1 MEEQLNENTEK
12 KIILQGTNN
21 RYQMKKATKTQ
32 LDKERKR
39 KNVEQWDLPSEFYTY
54 EKQMEI
60 LLALLKENKSKN
72 SDPIYKIFIQQIER
86 KIASYKQQDVEK
98 KKFEPAKT
106 IISYENVLSLLLE
119 TNGKCFY
126 CNEEVFVL
134 YEKVREEKQWTL
146 DRMNNDLGHTMDNV
160 MLACLQCNLK
170 RRCQSK
176 DGFLFTKQLKIVKKE
191 SDMEDL

>member
-1 MEEQLNENTEK
+1 MDSTNENTEK

-21 RYQMKKATKTQ
+21 RYQIKKATKTQ

-39 KNVEQWDLPSEFYTY
+39 KDVEQWDLASEFYTF

-60 LLALLKENKSKN
+60 LSVLSLHKKSK
-72 SDPIYKIFIQQIER
+72 DPVYKIFKQQIER
-86 KIASYKQQDVEK
+86 KITSYKQQDVEK
-98 KKFEPAKT
+98 KKYEPTK
-106 IISYENVLSLLLE
+106 IITYENILSLFLE
-119 TNGKCFY
+119 TQCKCFY
-126 CNEEVFVL
+126 CKEEVFVL

-146 DRMNNDLGHTMDNV
+146 DRMNNDLGHSMDNIV
-160 MLACLQCNLK
+160 LACLKCNLK

-191 SDMEDL
+191 NDVEDL